1 MTVVEGENIDL
12 EESQPPREAPSTQS
26 MDALAGKASSSAV
39 WTILGQGGGQAVR
52 LVSNLIVTRLLL
64 TEYFGLMALVQVF
77 LIGLQLFS
85 DIGIGPALIQNKRED
100 PTFVNTVWTMQVM
113 RGLALCLIAMPLAG
127 PFAAFYDQPILAS
140 LIRVAALTAGIQGF
154 TSTAIFTETRH
165 LHLKRPVLV
174 QFGAQLSGAV
184 VMVVWAWL
192 TRSIWSL
199 VAAGIVGSVVTVV
212 LSHVWLPG
220 IRNRFRFDR
229 EAARSLFAFGS
240 WIFLSTVAF
249 FASEQL
255 DRIIFGKITTMAT
268 LGVYSIAVMLAA
280 APTYALLKLQTSV
293 LFPLYSRVRH
303 SSRNLAEVFAT
314 ARWPLLVFGG
324 WATAGLVGGGPTIL
338 RLLYDSRYW
347 EAGWM
352 LQILASGIWFG
363 LILGGTAGS
372 VILAVGRSEWTAA
385 ISFSK
390 VVAMLG
396 SVPLGYWLGGF
407 PGAVAGLA
415 VSELVRYG
423 VAELGAVKL
432 GFDARKEDL
441 MFTIRIA
448 ISALAGWLSVQW
460 LGQLGIE
467 NVVLHA
473 LLLFVVVTAFWARLL
488 GVLLGRV
495 RRKEGLFLQE
505 DPPQPEAA

>member
-1 MTVVEGENIDL
+1 MITAVEGENIDL
-12 EESQPPREAPSTQS
+12 EENQAPREVSSTQT
-26 MDALAGKASSSAV
+26 MGDLAGKASSSAV
-39 WTILGQGGGQAVR
+39 WTILGHGGGQAVR
-52 LVSNLIVTRLLL
+52 LVSNIVVTRLLL
-64 TEYFGLMALVQVF
+64 TEYFGLMALVNVF

-100 PTFVNTVWTMQVM
+100 PAFVNTVWTMQVF
-113 RGLALCLIAMPLAG
+113 RGLALCAIAMPLAG
-127 PFAAFYDQPILAS
+127 PFAAFYEQPILAS
-140 LIRVAALTAGIQGF
+140 LIRVAALTAAIQGF
-154 TSTAIFTETRH
+154 TSTSIFTETRQ

-174 QFGAQLSGAV
+174 QFGAQLAGAV
-184 VMVVWAWL
+184 VMLVWAWL

-199 VAAGIVGSVVTVV
+199 VAAGIVASLVTVV

-229 EAARSLFAFGS
+229 KAARSLFAFGS

-280 APTYALLKLQTSV
+280 APTYALLKLSTSV
-293 LFPLYSRVRH
+293 LFPLYSRVQH
-303 SSRNLAEVFAT
+303 SSSDLAEVFVS

-324 WATAGLVGGGPTIL
+324 WATAGLVAGGPTIV

-352 LQILASGIWFG
+352 LQILAGGLWFG
-363 LILGGTAGS
+363 LVLNGTAGS

-385 ISFSK
+385 IALAK
-390 VVAMLG
+390 VAAMVAF
-396 SVPLGYWLGGF
+396 VPLGYWLGGF

-415 VSELVRYG
+415 ASELVRYG
-423 VAELGAVKL
+423 VAEFAAVGL
-432 GFDARKEDL
+432 GFDARKQDL
-441 MFTIRIA
+441 MFSVRIGV
-448 ISALAGWLSVQW
+448 SAFAGWAAVHG
-460 LGQLGIE
+460 LGELGISH
-467 NVVLHA
+467 VVLHA
-473 LLLFVVVTAFWARLL
+473 VVVFLVVTAFWARPL

-495 RRKEGLFLQE
+495 RRKEGLFVQ
-505 DPPQPEAA
+505 